1 MSNEVYLTDNFLS
14 DEICD
19 WFMSFHRTMFP
30 LYGIEFGDRKI
41 INITQ
46 LIHTLYND
54 NSPYD
59 LSDHLKMVQANLT
72 TEVRKHDP
80 QAYPNYIHCTEWSAP
95 VNQGIHTD
103 FEEHVWTSIL
113 YLNDDFK
120 GGHTFVE
127 GEKIPPKKGSVIT
140 FKGELKHGVE
150 EVTEG
155 NRFTI
160 SVWYKNHIGVN
171 KYR

>member
-14 DEICD
+14 DDMCN
-19 WFMSFHRTMFP
+19 WFMSFHQTMFP
-30 LYGIEFGDRKI
+30 LYGSEFENRRI
-41 INITQ
+41 INLTE
-46 LIHTLYND
+46 LTHVLYN
-54 NSPYD
+54 NNLPYD
-59 LSDHLKMVQANLT
+59 VTDYLKIVQANLT

-80 QAYPNYIHCTEWSAP
+80 QAFPNYIHCTEWTAP
-95 VNQGIHTD
+95 IYQPIHTD
-103 FEEHVWTSIL
+103 FDEHVWTSIL
-113 YLNDDFK
+113 YLNDNFT
-120 GGHTFVE
+120 GGNTIIE
-127 GEKIPPKKGSVIT
+127 GERIPPKKGSVIT
-140 FKGELKHGVE
+140 IKGELKHGVE

>member
-19 WFMSFHRTMFP
+19 WFMSFHQTVFP
-30 LYGIEFGDRKI
+30 FYGIEFGDRKI

-95 VNQGIHTD
+95 VNQPIHTD
-103 FEEHVWTSIL
+103 FEEHAWTSIL
-113 YLNDDFK
+113 YLNDNFK
-120 GGHTFVE
+120 GGHTFIE

-155 NRFTI
+155 NRYTI

>member
-14 DEICD
+14 DDMCN
-19 WFMSFHRTMFP
+19 WFMSFHQTMFP
-30 LYGIEFGDRKI
+30 LYGSEFENRRI
-41 INITQ
+41 INLTE
-46 LIHTLYND
+46 LTHVLYN
-54 NSPYD
+54 NNLPYD
-59 LSDHLKMVQANLT
+59 VTDYLKIVQANLT

-80 QAYPNYIHCTEWSAP
+80 QAFPNYIHCTEWTAP
-95 VNQGIHTD
+95 IYQPIHTD
-103 FEEHVWTSIL
+103 FDEHVWTSIL
-113 YLNDDFK
+113 YLNDNFT
-120 GGHTFVE
+120 GGNTIIE
-127 GEKIPPKKGSVIT
+127 GERIPPKKRSVIT

-155 NRFTI
+155 NRYTI

>member
-14 DEICD
+14 DDICD
-19 WFMSFHRTMFP
+19 WFMSFHRATFP

-59 LSDHLKMVQANLT
+59 LSDYLKMVQANLT

-80 QAYPNYIHCTEWSAP
+80 QAYPNYINCTEWSAP

-120 GGHTFVE
+120 GGHTFIE

>member
-1 MSNEVYLTDNFLS
+1 MLNEVYLTDNFLS

-59 LSDHLKMVQANLT
+59 LSDYLKMVQANLT

-120 GGHTFVE
+120 GGNTIIE
-127 GEKIPPKKGSVIT
+127 GERIPPKKGSVIT

-155 NRFTI
+155 NRYTI

>member
-14 DEICD
+14 DDMCD
-19 WFMSFHRTMFP
+19 WFMSFHQTMFP
-30 LYGIEFGDRKI
+30 LYGSEFENRRI
-41 INITQ
+41 INLTE
-46 LIHTLYND
+46 LTHVLYN
-54 NSPYD
+54 NNLPYD
-59 LSDHLKMVQANLT
+59 VTDYLKIVQANLT

-80 QAYPNYIHCTEWSAP
+80 QAFPNYIHCTEWTAP
-95 VNQGIHTD
+95 IYQPIHTD
-103 FEEHVWTSIL
+103 FDEHVWTSIL
-113 YLNDDFK
+113 YLNDNFT
-120 GGHTFVE
+120 GGNTIIE
-127 GEKIPPKKGSVIT
+127 GERIPPKKVSVIT

-155 NRFTI
+155 NRYTI

>member
-1 MSNEVYLTDNFLS
+1 
-14 DEICD
+14 
-19 WFMSFHRTMFP
+19 MSFHRATFP

-95 VNQGIHTD
+95 VNQPIHTD
-103 FEEHVWTSIL
+103 FEEHAWTSIL

-120 GGHTFVE
+120 GGHTFIE